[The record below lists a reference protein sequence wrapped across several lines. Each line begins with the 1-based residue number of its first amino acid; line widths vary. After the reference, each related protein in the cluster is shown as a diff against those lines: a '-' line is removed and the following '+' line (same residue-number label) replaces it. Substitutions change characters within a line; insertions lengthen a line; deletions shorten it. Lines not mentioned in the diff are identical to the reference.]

1 MLDSETRKALSDFQ
15 SILESWND
23 LPLLVGAAAR
33 MIIFD
38 RKFGEGRKTT
48 DLDFGVVVKSWEDF
62 QELRSILVGG
72 MPPKFKEAKNPLRV
86 IHIETSIEIDI
97 VPFGDI
103 GSPNQSIKWPNS
115 KESINV
121 LGFEDAYLNSKA
133 ETVDDLEVQVIDT
146 PAFIALKM
154 IAWRDRRDR
163 TSKDLA
169 DIRFVL
175 ERYQYENEDSLY
187 EEVADKLVSGDI
199 EFGDIAI
206 YFLGKEIKRI
216 FSQDALSVIMKA
228 VEEILIAQEEYEE
241 QDVGAQNNF
250 IRRMKTINDA
260 INS

>member
-1 MLDSETRKALSDFQ
+1 
-15 SILESWND
+15 
-23 LPLLVGAAAR
+23 
-33 MIIFD
+33 
-38 RKFGEGRKTT
+38 
-48 DLDFGVVVKSWEDF
+48 
-62 QELRSILVGG
+62 
-72 MPPKFKEAKNPLRV
+72 
-86 IHIETSIEIDI
+86 
-97 VPFGDI
+97 
-103 GSPNQSIKWPNS
+103 
-115 KESINV
+115 
-121 LGFEDAYLNSKA
+121 
-133 ETVDDLEVQVIDT
+133 
-146 PAFIALKM
+146 M